1 MRRGLVL
8 EEERYERVIDIWENA
23 TEEVTE
29 ALLKDLD
36 PKNNIAI
43 MANSGARGSEKQ
55 IRQLAGMRGLMSSAA
70 GRTIEVPIKAN
81 FREGLSV
88 QEFFISTHGSRKGL
102 SDTALRTADSGY
114 LTRRLVDVS
123 QDVIITEEDCGTKKY
138 VVAKDITED
147 GEVLDSIKSQIIGR
161 YAFEDILNLD
171 TGEIIVYKNEMID
184 EAKADLI
191 VSKGI
196 KEVKVRS
203 VLTCKCKHGVCAK
216 CYGRNLATGNPVNIG
231 EAVGIIAAQSIGEP
245 GTQLTMR
252 TFHSGG
258 IAGTGITQGLPRVE
272 ELFEARK
279 PKGLAYI
286 TEVDGIVSFRE
297 NKKRMDIVVTGE
309 DGEETVYQIP
319 FGSRFKVKEGQKR
332 LKLEIC

>member
-1 MRRGLVL
+1 MNDVQVPEEKKEILKKADEEVSKYEKLMRRGLVL

-245 GTQLTMR
+245 GTAYNENIPLR
-252 TFHSGG
+252 WYSRNRNY
-258 IAGTGITQGLPRVE
+258 PR
-272 ELFEARK
+272 
-279 PKGLAYI
+279 
-286 TEVDGIVSFRE
+286 S
-297 NKKRMDIVVTGE
+297 
-309 DGEETVYQIP
+309 
-319 FGSRFKVKEGQKR
+319 S
-332 LKLEIC
+332 